1 MVADAIQIA
10 RKAAQAAFEKYHY
23 DGIAEVSEWVKLKDE
38 NGATSQREK
47 IIVKD
52 QPCHLSFENVT
63 TVDQTTSAAHVTQ
76 TVKLFVAPDLNIK
89 PGAKITVK
97 QADITA
103 VYTHSGKA
111 AVYDTHQEIMLD
123 LFERYA

>member
-1 MVADAIQIA
+1 MVADTIQIA
-10 RKAAQAAFEKYHY
+10 RKAAQTAFEKYHY
-23 DGIAEVSEWVKLKDE
+23 DGVADVSEWVKVKDK
-38 NGATSQREK
+38 NGAISQREK

-97 QADITA
+97 QADITS
-103 VYTHSGKA
+103 VYMHSGKA